1 MSAARN
7 ISNMTATAW
16 FLAGLGALPFLAM
29 AVAATVSP
37 AFSAAHLGGDKAFL
51 AYGAVILS
59 FMGGVRWGRALTLA
73 EPARAAEQMILS
85 VAPSLAAWLALLIDR
100 PWSLLLLAAGFALQ
114 AAWDWKSAGTGLL
127 PAWFGRLRL
136 TISAIVIASIALV
149 MLA

>member
-1 MSAARN
+1 MSAHRN
-7 ISNMTATAW
+7 QSNMAATAW

-29 AVAATVSP
+29 AIAAVVSP
-37 AFSAAHLGGDKAFL
+37 AFAAAHLGGEPAFL
-51 AYGAVILS
+51 GYGAVILS

-100 PWSLLLLAAGFALQ
+100 PWSLVLLLTCFAMQ
-114 AAWDWKSAGTGLL
+114 AAWDWKSAGNGLL

-136 TISAIVIASIALV
+136 TISAIVIVSIGLV
-149 MLA
+149 LLA